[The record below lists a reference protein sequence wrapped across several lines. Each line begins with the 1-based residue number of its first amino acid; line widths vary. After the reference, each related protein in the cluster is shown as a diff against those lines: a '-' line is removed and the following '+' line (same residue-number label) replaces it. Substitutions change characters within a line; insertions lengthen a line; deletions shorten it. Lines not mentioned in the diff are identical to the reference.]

1 MATKVINTVS
11 LTKNPEFKNVKT
23 INKNFRKIKKEHC
36 NSLLDFLYNDGLGK
50 WQNPFTKKF
59 LRRESPIIIS
69 FLSRC
74 YYMDDD
80 SKINIQG
87 CNLTYKKHIEKFINK
102 EYLYVPSKK
111 KSTNIKKSNINTQS
125 VHGDGSRRSS
135 CNKSTIN
142 AGSPFQFNTI
152 GTWQPNLIQQ
162 PFAQSFVQSFKQPF
176 AQSRVQSFEQ
186 PLSQPSYTYQQP
198 YQQPQYTHTPAYQL
212 PYHSTYQPFQQSIQQ
227 PQKLPSVSTSTFT
240 NTNLPLSSK
249 DLPTK
254 DNLIESV
261 GLKYKDGR
269 TEKIFQHY
277 IPDHIWKRLKTLRG
291 NKGYAMK
298 TEERKEIFEKWN
310 KKYIEHN
317 AKLARWAS
325 ERPTNPDKVR
335 REEEAYDKKE
345 QDKKNYWI
353 KKKWQENYVD
363 KEMTKPKRQHAF
375 ESNSV
380 PYTTERNHQ
389 EIRSIGEIPGYLQ
402 ALQYWNEINQEKN
415 RD

>member
-1 MATKVINTVS
+1 MATEVINTVS

-111 KSTNIKKSNINTQS
+111 KSTNSNILNVNTQS
-125 VHGDGSRRSS
+125 VYGGGLRRSS
-135 CNKSTIN
+135 RSSSRNKSTIN

-162 PFAQSFVQSFKQPF
+162 PLAQSRIQSFKQPF
-176 AQSRVQSFEQ
+176 AQSRVQSFEK

-198 YQQPQYTHTPAYQL
+198 YQQPQYTHTPTYQL
-212 PYHSTYQPFQQSIQQ
+212 PYHSTYPQLISANNVGIKRESQQNEDYYYESLNSGKRYYKREI
-227 PQKLPSVSTSTFT
+227 PDDIWELIKKLGIYYLADVRGKFIDRM
-240 NTNLPLSSK
+240 NEKYEK
-249 DLPTK
+249 DKEILNKWEKEEPDK
-254 DNLIESV
+254 GIKKKKEY
-261 GLKYKDGR
+261 YKK
-269 TEKIFQHY
+269 EKI
-277 IPDHIWKRLKTLRG
+277 D
-291 NKGYAMK
+291 
-298 TEERKEIFEKWN
+298 
-310 KKYIEHN
+310 
-317 AKLARWAS
+317 
-325 ERPTNPDKVR
+325 
-335 REEEAYDKKE
+335 
-345 QDKKNYWI
+345 KNYWI
-353 KKKWQENYVD
+353 TIGYRNFSSNALLIDDKKAYNKTYVTGSNQLELDD
-363 KEMTKPKRQHAF
+363 K
-375 ESNSV
+375 
-380 PYTTERNHQ
+380 
-389 EIRSIGEIPGYLQ
+389 
-402 ALQYWNEINQEKN
+402 NEYYKVHYNKTFN
-415 RD
+415 K